1 MGLICSFSSASKK
14 VCIYNRIHNMF
25 LSSDARPKL
34 GGWFYLATKIRI
46 FLKTITETELGEPAV
61 LGNKMEGGMLNE
73 VGI

>member
-25 LSSDARPKL
+25 LSSDARLKL

-46 FLKTITETELGEPAV
+46 FFKTIRKLNLVNRRLRETKWRGDA
-61 LGNKMEGGMLNE
+61 K
-73 VGI
+73 